1 MKNFYSMV
9 IVAMGLF
16 IWHVPLYA
24 IDDGISK
31 VGELDTMKSLTTCT
45 DTGDNFY
52 GTVSVTSYA
61 SSSTNVCTAD
71 VVSSAGDSYKLK
83 FQEYSNSFLSS
94 YSDSAINA
102 SLQTACAVVE
112 QAQALG
118 LEVRVSG
125 DIQECSQGGRL
136 KYNRISAYVVVY
148 GDDDSGGENAF
159 SGSTRGDAVSV
170 SNATV
175 PEYLVYSNQAHNHCS
190 PYFASSV
197 GDFEGLIYVSS
208 SSSRGI
214 SMTTLETTLST
225 SSNKSSGLLISNA
238 NTYASAIARCNTLLN
253 AAMDGSSVNITGT
266 IYNAPGS
273 STIINADVTITAV
286 E

>member
-16 IWHVPLYA
+16 IWNVPLYA
-24 IDDGISK
+24 IDGGIIK
-31 VGELDTMKSLTTCT
+31 VGESDTMKILTTCT
-45 DTGDNFY
+45 DTEDNFY

-61 SSSTNVCTAD
+61 SSSTNVCIAD

-83 FQEYSNSFLSS
+83 FQEYSNSSS

-112 QAQALG
+112 QAQARG

-125 DIQECSQGGRL
+125 DIEECSQGGRL
-136 KYNRISAYVVVY
+136 KYNRISAEVVVY
-148 GDDDSGGENAF
+148 GDDDSDGENAF

-175 PEYLVYSNQAHNHCS
+175 PEYHVYSNQAHNHCS

-208 SSSRGI
+208 SSSRGTG
-214 SMTTLETTLST
+214 MTTLGTTLSA
-225 SSNKSSGLLISNA
+225 SSNKSSLSLFSNA
-238 NTYASAIARCNTLLN
+238 DTYASAIARCNTLLN
-253 AAMDGSSVNITGT
+253 AAMDGSSVDITGT